1 MGDRL
6 TTKHDPPTTEQA
18 DLDQS
23 RHWLTTLHGG
33 APGLIN
39 IVATD
44 EWAGR
49 TFATDTAGINAAV
62 GYIRALDRQGRQGIY
77 ARVTTL
83 TQAPPPGK
91 RGGAPDSLAF
101 PGFWADIDLAGPGH
115 KTKNKLPATV
125 EEAQRIIAVSGLP
138 EPTMWIHSGGGLYPW
153 HLLHEPTLVTA
164 DNYDDMATLAARW
177 QLVILA
183 ASEQL
188 GYHYGEGVGDLAR
201 VLRVP
206 GTINRKEGL
215 ARACTVIESS
225 GATYALDE
233 LATALYSIDLPEPAH
248 AARTAPPPRPRATTT
263 LTGGNQVGPFDALA
277 EVCEWR
283 HLFEPVGWTFVQ
295 AERDG
300 AELWLRPGG
309 TSKYSV
315 RCGYH
320 GVPVAVVHSEEAGL
334 PSGAGQ
340 RLTHGRVLA
349 HLYYGGNE
357 TAAAKD
363 LRAAAAADPAAGPA
377 RGLPAQ
383 VLDHIRQR
391 CAVRPWAPETPWP
404 SAPAQHHDEPDPA
417 DEPPTTT
424 LTSTSDV
431 RRIMAAAS
439 EADTLRGVFPNHT
452 ALHNHHWPSPEDDQQ
467 QPTVLP
473 PFPVHTLPGDV
484 GKFVEAVAIYMQV
497 PVDLPAF
504 AVLGALA
511 ALVGGHATITGKW
524 TEKALNLFLAAIAD
538 SGEGKSPA
546 VGAVTA
552 PLYELERTLRTEYD
566 AAYADMAERHEIAVK
581 TRDRLVTKI
590 ADADGTKRTKL
601 LAELDSIKQEI
612 ADNTPPP
619 RPQLLAGDV
628 TPEVLG
634 KIMHRTGGH
643 IGIISAEGGFMGTL
657 TGRYSKGIPNLELV
671 LTAFD
676 TSEPYRL
683 ERITREPFE
692 VARPSLTVSLAVQP
706 VVIADALNSSAVA
719 DRGLLNRFL
728 LAAPE
733 SLAGRRDKDP
743 PSVPPHLAD
752 AWRATVKRTFYA
764 VLPSGR
770 AVDENGEPLGPVPMQ
785 IGEDAEALH
794 LEWRRRLEERVDP
807 DSGDLAAMKGWAKK
821 LEGLVYRIAAL
832 LHLASGKSPS
842 EPVDVP
848 AMLDAL
854 TIADWAI
861 PHAVA
866 VLGGGAGN
874 DPGRPSGPVQE
885 AAENVLSW
893 IRRKGVE
900 EFTVETVRAGLRG
913 RSWVK
918 QHGAQG
924 IRAALL
930 VLAQQG
936 WIASVERAGADGRK
950 LKDASFVPHPE
961 LLGRAL

>member
-6 TTKHDPPTTEQA
+6 TTMQDPPPERA
-18 DLDQS
+18 DLDQA

-49 TFATDTAGINAAV
+49 TFATDENGINAAV
-62 GYIRALDRQGRQGIY
+62 GYIRALDQQHKQGIY

-83 TQAPPPGK
+83 AQAPAPGK
-91 RGGAPDSLAF
+91 RGGAADSLAF
-101 PGFWADIDLAGPGH
+101 PGFWGDLDLAGPGH
-115 KTKNKLPATV
+115 KTKDVLPATV

-153 HLLHEPTLVTA
+153 HLLDEPVLVTA
-164 DNYDDMATLAARW
+164 DNFADMATLAARW

-188 GYHYGEGVGDLAR
+188 GYGYGEGVGDLAR
-201 VLRVP
+201 VLRIP

-215 ARACTVIESS
+215 ARACTVLEAS
-225 GATYALDE
+225 GITYSLDD
-233 LATALYSIDLPEPAH
+233 LATALYRIDLPEPTH
-248 AARTAPPPRPRATTT
+248 AARTAPPPRPRATIY
-263 LTGGNQVGPFDALA
+263 TGGGQVGPFDALA
-277 EVCEWR
+277 EICEWR
-283 HLFEPVGWTFVQ
+283 DLFEPAGWTFVQ
-295 AERDG
+295 VERDG

-334 PSGAGQ
+334 PSGGGQ

-349 HLYYGGNE
+349 HLLYGGNE

-363 LRAAAAADPAAGPA
+363 LRAAAAGDPTAGPA
-377 RGLPAQ
+377 RALRPAI
-383 VLDHIRQR
+383 LDHIRQR
-391 CAVRPWAPETPWP
+391 CAVRPWEPEVPWP
-404 SAPAQHHDEPDPA
+404 RAALDEQPEEEPAPAA
-417 DEPPTTT
+417 AA
-424 LTSTSDV
+424 SSAADV
-431 RRIMAAAS
+431 RRIMANAD
-439 EADTLRGVFPNHT
+439 EATILRGVFASPA
-452 ALHNHHWPSPEDDQQ
+452 ALADYTWAAPGDE
-467 QPTVLP
+467 QPHQVLP

-511 ALVGGHATITGKW
+511 TLVGGHATITGKW
-524 TEKALNLFLAAIAD
+524 TENALNLFLAAIAD

-566 AAYADMAERHEIAVK
+566 AAYADMAELHEIAVK
-581 TRDRLVTKI
+581 TRERLISKI
-590 ADADGTKRTKL
+590 ADSVGDKRTAM
-601 LAELDSIKQEI
+601 LAELDAIKTEI

-692 VARPSLTVSLAVQP
+692 VERPSLTVSLAVQP
-706 VVIADALNSSAVA
+706 VVIADAVNSPAVA

-752 AWRATVKRTFYA
+752 AWRATVKRTFYG
-764 VLPSGR
+764 VLPSGKP
-770 AVDENGEPLGPVPMQ
+770 VDDKGEPVGPVPMQ
-785 IGEDAEALH
+785 IGEPAEAIH

-821 LEGLVYRIAAL
+821 LEGLVYRLAAL
-832 LHLASGKSPS
+832 LHLAAGKGAS

-866 VLGGGAGN
+866 VLSGGTGA
-874 DPGRPSGPVQE
+874 DRPGATGPVQE
-885 AAENVLSW
+885 AADNVLAW
-893 IRRKGVE
+893 IRRKGVQ
-900 EFTVETVRAGLRG
+900 EFTVDTVRAGLRG

-936 WIASVERAGADGRK
+936 WIASVERTGSDGRK
-950 LKDASFVPHPE
+950 LKDAAFVPHPE